1 VEYQDYYATLGV
13 PRTATDKE
21 IRTAYRKLAR
31 RHHPDVNP
39 GNKAAEDRFKQINE
53 AYEVLS
59 DAEKRKK
66 YDELGSRWR
75 EYEQWER
82 AQAAGAAAGAAGGT
96 GQGAQ
101 GGRPFDWEGPAGGDP
116 GGVRYEYR
124 TASDEDLRDLFGEDA
139 PFSEFFET
147 FFGSAGPAGSVGTG
161 RTTRTARSGAGGRRA
176 SRRGRSGSDLDH
188 PVEISLADAYRGTT
202 VELALRLPDGRT
214 RRLEVKIPPGVRT
227 GSRVRI
233 AGQGQPGEG
242 GGQAGDLYLV
252 VAVQPDPRFERRG
265 DDLHTEVRAPFGTLV
280 LGGEARV
287 PTPDGRTLALTVPQ
301 GTQDGRIFRLRGQ
314 GMPRL
319 AKPDTR
325 GDLHAEVHARLPE
338 RLSPRERDLFE
349 EFVRAETGA
358 PTGAGHHDRG
368 S

>member
-13 PRTATDKE
+13 PRTATEKE

-31 RHHPDVNP
+31 KHHPDVNP

-82 AQAAGAAAGAAGGT
+82 ARAAGASGAGT
-96 GQGAQ
+96 RPQGAQ
-101 GGRPFDWEGPAGGDP
+101 GGQPFDWDGFGAQGP

-124 TASDEDLRDLFGEDA
+124 SASDEDLRDLFGEDA
-139 PFSEFFET
+139 PFSDFFET
-147 FFGSAGPAGSVGTG
+147 FFGSTGPAG
-161 RTTRTARSGAGGRRA
+161 TTRTARSGASGRRT

-188 PVEISLADAYRGTT
+188 PVEISLSDAYRGTT
-202 VELALRLPDGRT
+202 FELAIRLPDGKT

-252 VAVQPDPRFERRG
+252 VSVQPDPRFERRG
-265 DDLHTEVRAPFGTLV
+265 DDLHTQVRAPLGTLV
-280 LGGEARV
+280 LGGEVKV

-301 GTQDGRIFRLRGQ
+301 GTQNGRIFRLRGQ

-319 AKPDTR
+319 GKAEAR

-338 RLSPRERDLFE
+338 RLSARERELFE
-349 EFVRAETGA
+349 EFVRAGAGA
-358 PTGAGHHDRG
+358 PAGART

>member
-13 PRTATDKE
+13 PRTTTEKE

-31 RHHPDVNP
+31 KHHPDVNP

-59 DAEKRKK
+59 DAENRRK

-82 AQAAGAAAGAAGGT
+82 AQAAGAAGGA

-101 GGRPFDWEGPAGGDP
+101 GGQPFDWEGFAGQGP

-139 PFSEFFET
+139 PFSDFFET
-147 FFGSAGPAGSVGTG
+147 FFGSAGSA
-161 RTTRTARSGAGGRRA
+161 RTARPGAGGRRA

-188 PVEISLADAYRGTT
+188 PVEITLADAYRGRT
-202 VELALRLPDGRT
+202 VELALRLPDGKT

-227 GSRVRI
+227 SSRVRI
-233 AGQGQPGEG
+233 AGHGQPGEG

-252 VAVQPDPRFERRG
+252 VAVQPDPHFERRG
-265 DDLHTEVRAPFGTLV
+265 DDLHTQVRAPLGTLV
-280 LGGEARV
+280 LGGEVRV

-319 AKPDTR
+319 GKADTR

-338 RLSPRERDLFE
+338 RLSPRERELFE
-349 EFVRAETGA
+349 EFVRAGAGA
-358 PTGAGHHDRG
+358 PAGAGTQ
-368 S
+368 

>member
-13 PRTATDKE
+13 PKTATEKD

-31 RHHPDVNP
+31 KHHPDVNP

-75 EYEQWER
+75 EYEQWEQ
-82 AQAAGAAAGAAGGT
+82 AQAAGAARGA
-96 GQGAQ
+96 GQGPP
-101 GGRPFDWEGPAGGDP
+101 GGGQPFDWDGFAGQGP

-139 PFSEFFET
+139 PFSDFFET
-147 FFGSAGPAGSVGTG
+147 FFGAAGSAG
-161 RTTRTARSGAGGRRA
+161 TTRSSRSGGGGRRA
-176 SRRGRSGSDLDH
+176 ARRGRSGSDLDH

-202 VELALRLPDGRT
+202 VELALRLPDGKT
-214 RRLEVKIPPGVRT
+214 RRLEVKIPPGVRN

-265 DDLHTEVRAPFGTLV
+265 DDLETQVRAPLATLV
-280 LGGEARV
+280 LGGEVKV

-319 AKPDTR
+319 GRPDAR
-325 GDLHAEVHARLPE
+325 GDMHAEVHARLPE
-338 RLSPRERDLFE
+338 RLSARERDLFE
-349 EFVRAETGA
+349 EFVRAGTGA
-358 PTGAGHHDRG
+358 PAGAG
-368 S
+368 SS

>member
-1 VEYQDYYATLGV
+1 VEYQDYYAILGV
-13 PRTATDKE
+13 PRTATAKE

-31 RHHPDVNP
+31 KHHPDVNP

-82 AQAAGAAAGAAGGT
+82 AQAAGAASGA

-101 GGRPFDWEGPAGGDP
+101 GGQPFDWEGFGGQGP

-124 TASDEDLRDLFGEDA
+124 SASDEDLRDLFGEEA
-139 PFSEFFET
+139 PFSDFFET
-147 FFGSAGPAGSVGTG
+147 FFGSAGSPGTPRPG
-161 RTTRTARSGAGGRRA
+161 TSQRRA
-176 SRRGRSGSDLDH
+176 SRRRRSGSDLEH
-188 PVEISLADAYRGTT
+188 PIEVSLADAYRGTT
-202 VELALRLPDGRT
+202 VELALRLPDGT
-214 RRLEVKIPPGVRT
+214 TKRLEVKIPPGVRT

-265 DDLHTEVRAPFGTLV
+265 DDLNTQVRGPLGTLV
-280 LGGEARV
+280 LGGEVRV

-319 AKPDTR
+319 GKPDSS
-325 GDLHAEVHARLPE
+325 GDLHAEIHARLPQ
-338 RLSPRERDLFE
+338 RLSPRERELFE
-349 EFVRAETGA
+349 EVVRAEARA
-358 PTGAGHHDRG
+358 PAGAGTP
-368 S
+368 

>member
-13 PRTATDKE
+13 PRTATEKE

-31 RHHPDVNP
+31 KHHPDVNP

-59 DAEKRKK
+59 DADKRKK

-75 EYEQWER
+75 EYEQWQR
-82 AQAAGAAAGAAGGT
+82 AQGAAGAAASPGQDGRGG
-96 GQGAQ
+96 Q
-101 GGRPFDWEGPAGGDP
+101 PFDWGGFSGQGP

-124 TASDEDLRDLFGEDA
+124 TSSDEDLRDLFGEDA
-139 PFSEFFET
+139 PFSDFFET
-147 FFGSAGPAGSVGTG
+147 FFGSAGSSGSGGTG
-161 RTTRTARSGAGGRRA
+161 RPGAGARRQ
-176 SRRGRSGSDLDH
+176 SRRRRSGSDLDY
-188 PVEISLADAYRGTT
+188 PVEVSLSDAYRGTT
-202 VELALRLPDGRT
+202 LELALRMPDGQT

-265 DDLHTEVRAPFGTLV
+265 DDLATEVRAPLATLV
-280 LGGEARV
+280 LGGEVRV
-287 PTPDGRTLALTVPQ
+287 PTPDGRALALTVPP
-301 GTQDGRIFRLRGQ
+301 GTQDGRVFRLRGQ

-319 AKPDTR
+319 GKPDSR

-338 RLSPRERDLFE
+338 RLSPRERELFE
-349 EFVRAETGA
+349 EFVRAGTEA
-358 PTGAGHHDRG
+358 PAGAGTR
-368 S
+368 

>member
-13 PRTATDKE
+13 PRTATEKE

-31 RHHPDVNP
+31 KHHPDVNP
-39 GNKAAEDRFKQINE
+39 GNKSAEDRFKQINE

-82 AQAAGAAAGAAGGT
+82 AQAAGAAGGAGQAPGGQR
-96 GQGAQ
+96 GQ
-101 GGRPFDWEGPAGGDP
+101 PFDWQGFGGGGP

-124 TASDEDLRDLFGEDA
+124 TSSDEDLRDLFGEEA
-139 PFSEFFET
+139 PFSDFFET
-147 FFGSAGPAGSVGTG
+147 FFGSAGTAGTS
-161 RTTRTARSGAGGRRA
+161 RTASPRPGGRRA

-188 PVEISLADAYRGTT
+188 PVEVSLADAYRGTT
-202 VELALRLPDGRT
+202 VELALRLPDGKT

-252 VAVQPDPRFERRG
+252 VSVQPDPRFERRG
-265 DDLHTEVRAPFGTLV
+265 DELHTQVRAPLGTLV
-280 LGGEARV
+280 LGGEV
-287 PTPDGRTLALTVPQ
+287 KLPTPDGRTLALTVPQ

-319 AKPDTR
+319 GKTEAR

-338 RLSPRERDLFE
+338 HLSARERELFE
-349 EFVRAETGA
+349 EFVSAGAGA
-358 PTGAGHHDRG
+358 PAGAGT

>member
-13 PRTATDKE
+13 SKTATEKE

-31 RHHPDVNP
+31 THHPDVNP

-82 AQAAGAAAGAAGGT
+82 AQASGAAAGAGRAGA
-96 GQGAQ
+96 GQA
-101 GGRPFDWEGPAGGDP
+101 GRPFDFGGFAGQGP
-116 GGVRYEYR
+116 GGARYEYR
-124 TASDEDLRDLFGEDA
+124 TASDEDLRDLFGEGA
-139 PFSEFFET
+139 PFSDFFET
-147 FFGSAGPAGSVGTG
+147 FFGSAGSAGSA
-161 RTTRTARSGAGGRRA
+161 RTARPGAGGGRV
-176 SRRGRSGSDLDH
+176 SRRRLSGSDLDH

-202 VELALRLPDGRT
+202 VKLALRLPDGKT
-214 RRLEVKIPPGVRT
+214 RRLEVKIPPGVRA

-252 VAVQPDPRFERRG
+252 VAVGPDSRFERRG
-265 DDLHTEVRAPFGTLV
+265 DDLATQVRAPLATLV
-280 LGGEARV
+280 LGGDVRV
-287 PTPDGRTLALTVPQ
+287 PTPDGRALALTVPA

-319 AKPDTR
+319 GKPDTR
-325 GDLHAEVHARLPE
+325 GDLHVELHARLPAS
-338 RLSPRERDLFE
+338 LSPRERELFE
-349 EFVRAETGA
+349 EFVRAGAGA
-358 PTGAGHHDRG
+358 PAGAGTP
-368 S
+368 